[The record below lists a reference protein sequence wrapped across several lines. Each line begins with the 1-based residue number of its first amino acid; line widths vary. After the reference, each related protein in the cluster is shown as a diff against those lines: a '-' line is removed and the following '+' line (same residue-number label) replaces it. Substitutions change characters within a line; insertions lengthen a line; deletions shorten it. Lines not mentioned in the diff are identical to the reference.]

1 MPSSQDANRQSDG
14 GEFERGEEGLVGG
27 DVAEEALGRLGE
39 TEDGAEVDEEAGGG
53 DGEDEDVL
61 AAPEGGFVVVTT
73 TTGGTGE
80 GEAEEEEDEQEG
92 GEGERLQREAGEQDV
107 VARGGVL
114 FVGFRRADEGGAG
127 DLHGGRQD
135 VRRDEAPQDEL
146 PRQPPAAAVLV
157 FVLVVISCCCCCTA
171 STIDVDLDGISPGD
185 EPGDGEVDA
194 RGDEDGRDDDEE
206 VLHHEPNHVVGV
218 VPGRERAERVADRF
232 EQAGEGHE
240 QEGPGAV
247 ADYLEEMD
255 DCAEGEE
262 DDGDDAEGEGG
273 GVSFFSQDDCNG

>member
-14 GEFERGEEGLVGG
+14 CELERGEEGLVGG

-61 AAPEGGFVVVTT
+61 AAPEGVFVVVTT

-80 GEAEEEEDEQEG
+80 GEAEEEEDEQKG
-92 GEGERLQREAGEQDV
+92 GEGEGLQREAGEQDV
-107 VARGGVL
+107 VARRWVL
-114 FVGFRRADEGGAG
+114 FVGFGRANEGGAG

-157 FVLVVISCCCCCTA
+157 FVFGVGCTV
-171 STIDVDLDGISPGD
+171 SDDIDWDGSSPSD

-194 RGDEDGRDDDEE
+194 RRDEDGRDDDEE
-206 VLHHEPNHVVGV
+206 VLHHEPDHVVGI

-247 ADYLEEMD
+247 ADYLQEMD